1 MSHNSKYYNKRLNK
15 KDARGLTR
23 INDLWNLK
31 NSTQQT
37 ELLVEES
44 PSPVQQADQSSV
56 GNELNNDHDVD
67 PQPIQSPSKKI
78 KISPVVTVSTTVSL
92 IESEIEKIKTDTRKA
107 GVRLKYEVVYPWLY
121 FSAGRGGYFCKFCEL
136 FGATK
141 TPFMEG
147 GVKNFG
153 THPTRLLKGH
163 EQSKGHKETM
173 DRYTMSRI
181 KNTNVFKQVCEHA
194 AATNE
199 DERMTT
205 RGALKKIFECVNFM
219 LLQKWAVSANA
230 EKFVRFVSKL
240 GVAELQKYLHDDQ
253 DSTLKREVTY
263 LSPTSIT
270 QMVMCISDLVE
281 RNILSEMRGKPY
293 ALLADE
299 STDNANRSQLSVM
312 VKYAIGTGTVTRF
325 LGFIHLSKGDAAHIS
340 SSLEQFLMAK
350 NLDLSLMRFLALDGC
365 NTMSGVNTGVQRR
378 MRHLSPFTVFV
389 SCRNHRLALCLAH
402 LIKRFTI
409 LQDVDATLLSLWKL
423 FEFSPQ
429 KMAVFKHVQ
438 TVYGK
443 TPLII
448 TRAATTRWLS
458 HLQACSRF
466 VNRYECI
473 LDTLDGIY
481 EEKRDPEV
489 MGIRGNTTNKMIVA
503 TILLLCDIL
512 KPVNMLSLYLQES
525 NIRFTSLPNHV
536 KLTTD
541 LLHGLIET
549 YQEHIDSDTLNT
561 TDTEFSKC
569 QNIFDEI
576 DDRTDLARRLRV
588 NQHVDQTASPKS
600 FLRETGI
607 PLIYDLIAEIEN
619 AFSTGAPVLSHFR
632 VLDPLNLPDLLHDLA
647 EYGHASIQ
655 GLVNFYGTAK
665 TDIFQGHTM
674 QEPAMLDQTQL
685 ETELK
690 TFKVHLFMLMKNEK
704 LKLQDIQH
712 RFMTDQVLQQCFPS
726 VKQLYELA
734 MLIPPSTAVVERGFS
749 DEQYSDTKEKPT
761 FTTAAGGCDEDL
773 QH

>member
-1 MSHNSKYYNKRLNK
+1 
-15 KDARGLTR
+15 
-23 INDLWNLK
+23 
-31 NSTQQT
+31 
-37 ELLVEES
+37 
-44 PSPVQQADQSSV
+44 
-56 GNELNNDHDVD
+56 
-67 PQPIQSPSKKI
+67 
-78 KISPVVTVSTTVSL
+78 
-92 IESEIEKIKTDTRKA
+92 
-107 GVRLKYEVVYPWLY
+107 
-121 FSAGRGGYFCKFCEL
+121 
-136 FGATK
+136 
-141 TPFMEG
+141 
-147 GVKNFG
+147 
-153 THPTRLLKGH
+153 
-163 EQSKGHKETM
+163 
-173 DRYTMSRI
+173 
-181 KNTNVFKQVCEHA
+181 
-194 AATNE
+194 
-199 DERMTT
+199 
-205 RGALKKIFECVNFM
+205 
-219 LLQKWAVSANA
+219 
-230 EKFVRFVSKL
+230 
-240 GVAELQKYLHDDQ
+240 
-253 DSTLKREVTY
+253 
-263 LSPTSIT
+263 
-270 QMVMCISDLVE
+270 MVMCISDLVE

-378 MRHLSPFTVFV
+378 TRHLSPFTVFV

-512 KPVNMLSLYLQES
+512 KPVNMLSLYLQS
-525 NIRFTSLPNHV
+525 PTS
-536 KLTTD
+536 
-541 LLHGLIET
+541 
-549 YQEHIDSDTLNT
+549 DSPHSQT
-561 TDTEFSKC
+561 
-569 QNIFDEI
+569 I
-576 DDRTDLARRLRV
+576 TDLARRLRV

-749 DEQYSDTKEKPT
+749 LMNNILTPKRNRLSQRQLEGVMRICHTEVN
-761 FTTAAGGCDEDL
+761 FNL
-773 QH
+773 QIWRSWLMTSKD